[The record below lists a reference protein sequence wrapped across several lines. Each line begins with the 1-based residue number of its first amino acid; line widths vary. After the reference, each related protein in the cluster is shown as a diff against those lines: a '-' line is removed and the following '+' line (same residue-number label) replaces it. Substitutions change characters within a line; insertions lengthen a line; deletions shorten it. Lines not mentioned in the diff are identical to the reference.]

1 MSRHVLVLS
10 STADKE
16 RAWKY
21 IKAAPFGT
29 RLEFKASK
37 RSLPQNDK
45 MWAMLTEVAAQKEHG
60 GRKYTPDIWKCL
72 FMKALGKEIQ
82 FVPALDGLSFLPLGY
97 HSSDLSKH
105 EMSELIEFMHSWGA
119 ENGVVFRDG
128 VPAQS
133 LAREE

>member
-1 MSRHVLVLS
+1 MSRHVLVLR
-10 STADKE
+10 STAEKE
-16 RAWKY
+16 RAWRY

-82 FVPALDGLSFLPLGY
+82 FVPALDGVSFLPLGY
-97 HSSDLSKH
+97 HSSDLSKN
-105 EMSELIEFMHSWGA
+105 EMSELIEFVHAWGA
-119 ENGVVFRDG
+119 ENGVVFHDATTPQAMEG
-128 VPAQS
+128 
-133 LAREE
+133 E